1 MSVFEELY
9 DPVLFMLLLPFC
21 FQRAISGWPEEKAAE
36 SETYPRKMGELP
48 WRPDRLISNGGNV
61 MGHFKPQM
69 YSSHRQRSLL
79 LFLLPFTTKAATIRD
94 KRITQNLTNC
104 VDWRG
109 SLDSG
114 TKSKV
119 GHVCCVTGN
128 AAIICPK
135 RIYYFDQILK
145 DGSML
150 YPRAVPQK
158 IELYMGQGHFL
169 PGTL

>member
-1 MSVFEELY
+1 MSCPCLKNCMIPY
-9 DPVLFMLLLPFC
+9 YSCYC
-21 FQRAISGWPEEKAAE
+21 FPSAFKGPYRVGRKRKQRN
-36 SETYPRKMGELP
+36 RKLTRAKWGNY
-48 WRPDRLISNGGNV
+48 PDRLISNGGNV